1 MVLVQILITPSAGGL
16 NTASGKFQVVPI
28 TGKCSIRVLAVSYHD
43 SSAATTNR
51 VIQIVSDNLYFAYSP
66 LRYITLMSNVS
77 AYCPIDN
84 SLHDYHLKNQQLN
97 GQLQLSVIDKATGV
111 EPVNFTNCLI
121 SLDIEQIDKE
131 YTE

>member
-1 MVLVQILITPSAGGL
+1 MVLVQILITPAAGGL
-16 NTASGKFQVVPI
+16 STASGKFQVVPI

-43 SSAATTNR
+43 TATAGTSR
-51 VIQIVSDNLYFAYSP
+51 VIQVVSDNLYFAYSP
-66 LRYITLMSNVS
+66 LRFITLISNPLGYASV
-77 AYCPIDN
+77 DK

-97 GQLQLSVIDKATGV
+97 GQLQLSVIDKATGA
-111 EPVNFTNCLI
+111 EPANFTNCLI

>member
-1 MVLVQILITPSAGGL
+1 MVLVQILITPAAGGL
-16 NTASGKFQVVPI
+16 STASGKFQVVPI
-28 TGKCSIRVLAVSYHD
+28 SGKCSIRVLAISYHD
-43 SSAATTNR
+43 TADAGTNR

-66 LRYITLMSNVS
+66 LRYLTVMSNVA
-77 AYCPIDN
+77 AYASVDQ

-97 GQLQLSVIDKATGV
+97 GQLQLSVIDRATGA